1 MNNGVEREQAVTYY
15 VMGDTTDPSAPGN
28 VWRTAS
34 TWPPAAKETPW
45 YFQPNHSLLTTMNRP
60 DGYLEYAY
68 NPADPVP
75 TTGGNH
81 LSLPSGP
88 LEQKAVEDR
97 ADVLVFSSEP
107 LKEPLEVTGRIRA
120 KLWVSSD
127 APDTDF
133 TAKLCDVYPDGR
145 SLNICDGILRAR
157 FRKSLSKPELMQPG
171 RVYFVEID
179 LWSTSMVFNK
189 GHRLRVQI
197 SSSNAPAYDP
207 NPNTGAQL
215 RADSRTQVAH
225 NRIYLDARHP
235 SQIILPIPANE
246 K

>member
-1 MNNGVEREQAVTYY
+1 
-15 VMGDTTDPSAPGN
+15 
-28 VWRTAS
+28 
-34 TWPPAAKETPW
+34 
-45 YFQPNHSLLTTMNRP
+45 
-60 DGYLEYAY
+60 
-68 NPADPVP
+68 
-75 TTGGNH
+75 
-81 LSLPSGP
+81 
-88 LEQKAVEDR
+88 
-97 ADVLVFSSEP
+97 VLVFSSA
-107 LKEPLEVTGRIRA
+107 LLQKPLEVTGRIRV

-133 TAKLCDVYPDGR
+133 TAKLCDVAPDGR

-171 RVYFVEID
+171 KVYPVEID

-215 RADSRTQVAH
+215 RADSRTQIAH
-225 NRIYLDARHP
+225 NRIYLDAKRP
-235 SQIILPIPANE
+235 SQIVLPIPANE